1 MFIFTQY
8 QLSKIPSAEREQYK
22 RKMRI
27 NQGIIL
33 VASMLV
39 VWGLFR
45 YSKMPSNAQREHGNV
60 TDKIVKSYV
69 LNNYD
74 VLTDEV
80 IKNNDKLYYS
90 TKCGWR
96 NSTERNKY
104 VEDICTLPKNNN
116 LQPIKFNNEKEY
128 YVEIIEST
136 IPRVDKKDKT
146 KDFSVI
152 ISTFEESSISGRVEL
167 STSFRTNGTSPEWN
181 MKK

>member
-39 VWGLFR
+39 AFGLFR
-45 YSKMPSNAQREHGNV
+45 YSKMPSSAERELDNV
-60 TDKIVKSYV
+60 TAKIVKSYM

-74 VLTDEV
+74 ALTNEV
-80 IKNNDKLYYS
+80 IKNNDTLYYS
-90 TKCGWR
+90 TRCGWR
-96 NSTERNKY
+96 NAIQKYKY
-104 VEDICTLPKNNN
+104 VDDVCTLPKNNN
-116 LQPIKFNNEKEY
+116 LQAIKFNDGKEY
-128 YVEIIEST
+128 YVEITEST
-136 IPRVDKKDKT
+136 FLRVDKNDKT

-152 ISTFEESSISGRVEL
+152 ISTFEESFISGRVKL
-167 STSFRTNGTSPEWN
+167 STSFRTDRTSPEWN
-181 MKK
+181 IKK